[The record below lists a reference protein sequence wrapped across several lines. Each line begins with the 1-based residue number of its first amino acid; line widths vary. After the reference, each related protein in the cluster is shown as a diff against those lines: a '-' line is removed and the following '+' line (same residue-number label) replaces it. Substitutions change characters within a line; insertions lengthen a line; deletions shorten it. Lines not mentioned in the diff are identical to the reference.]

1 MIQGKSGA
9 VTVPADSVKPAPY
22 VHGSHTYEGS
32 SQTAVTS
39 AAADEPTTTISPGA
53 TVTAGVN
60 TPGDVDLFNINLV
73 AGQTYS
79 FSLVG
84 SGLNS
89 LIDPILSLKFAGA
102 EVANDDDGGIGTH
115 SLLTFTATQSGT
127 YQISAAAY
135 PATGL
140 TGQYTL
146 AVRQMGAD
154 LVGGTIGA
162 GVAIAADALTYG
174 FVETSG
180 DVDMYAVTLVE
191 GMYYSFNLA
200 GGIGYDTL
208 DGPIPAGELDTVLT
222 VYGPDG
228 IVVAYNE
235 DVTSVDLGSGVGF
248 VASESGTYHIA
259 VGAAPNH
266 IGGYTLQT
274 DSIDFANAN
283 PLDSIDWGTRLPSNT
298 VTVYFAT
305 AGETFAGVTSLGWT
319 AYEIEQA
326 MEALQTFADVSNL
339 TFLITNNAAAATFRL
354 VTTQTDQPVGYFY
367 APGTINAG
375 VGLFETDYVGWN
387 TAGGLEPGGSGFAWL
402 IHEFGH
408 GLGLAHPHDN
418 GGDSQTMLGVHSS
431 QGSYGV
437 FDLNQGVYT
446 TMSYNLGW
454 AMHPDGSSSG
464 SLTFGRQAGPGA
476 LDIALIQEKYGASV
490 HNAGD
495 TIYTLPTTNAAGTF
509 WSVIWDTGGTDT
521 IVHSGLI

>member
-1 MIQGKSGA
+1 M
-9 VTVPADSVKPAPY
+9 TVPADSVKPAPY

-228 IVVAYNE
+228 I
-235 DVTSVDLGSGVGF
+235 
-248 VASESGTYHIA
+248 
-259 VGAAPNH
+259 
-266 IGGYTLQT
+266 
-274 DSIDFANAN
+274 
-283 PLDSIDWGTRLPSNT
+283 
-298 VTVYFAT
+298 
-305 AGETFAGVTSLGWT
+305 
-319 AYEIEQA
+319 
-326 MEALQTFADVSNL
+326 
-339 TFLITNNAAAATFRL
+339 
-354 VTTQTDQPVGYFY
+354 
-367 APGTINAG
+367 
-375 VGLFETDYVGWN
+375 
-387 TAGGLEPGGSGFAWL
+387 
-402 IHEFGH
+402 
-408 GLGLAHPHDN
+408 
-418 GGDSQTMLGVHSS
+418 
-431 QGSYGV
+431 
-437 FDLNQGVYT
+437 
-446 TMSYNLGW
+446 
-454 AMHPDGSSSG
+454 
-464 SLTFGRQAGPGA
+464 
-476 LDIALIQEKYGASV
+476 
-490 HNAGD
+490 
-495 TIYTLPTTNAAGTF
+495 
-509 WSVIWDTGGTDT
+509 
-521 IVHSGLI
+521 